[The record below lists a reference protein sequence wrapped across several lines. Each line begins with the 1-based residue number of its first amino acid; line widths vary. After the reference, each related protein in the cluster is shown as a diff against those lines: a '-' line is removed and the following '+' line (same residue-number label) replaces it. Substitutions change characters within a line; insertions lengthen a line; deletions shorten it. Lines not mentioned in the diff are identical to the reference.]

1 MTKKP
6 NLLEQA
12 FDHLSSIP
20 YLNVRKVL
28 KMAWV
33 FSTVFFGFTIL
44 MEGLEIFNGLADIRP
59 EWIKNLLLWAG
70 VNPVFAYTLY
80 LWNQRDMQNKT
91 NNPEK
96 NH

>member
-6 NLLEQA
+6 NLLDQA
-12 FDHLSSIP
+12 FDHLSSFP
-20 YLNVRKVL
+20 YLNVRKLL
-28 KMAWV
+28 KMTWV
-33 FSTVFFGFTIL
+33 FSTVFLGFAIL
-44 MEGLEIFNGLADIRP
+44 IEGLEIFNGLADIRP

-80 LWNQRDMQNKT
+80 LWNKRDIENKA
-91 NNPEK
+91 NNPRK